1 MGRMLEVL
9 FGSRSAEQVLL
20 YLENYGEGFG
30 KAMADTYGVPLSVVQ
45 KQLVKF
51 ESAGVLVS
59 QLVGRTR
66 VYRWNPRYPFLKP
79 LRALLRRAFDYLPE
93 AELLRFY
100 RQRRR
105 PQLAG
110 KP

>member
-1 MGRMLEVL
+1 MLEAI

-30 KAMADTYGVPLSVVQ
+30 KAIADTYGVPLNTIQ
-45 KQLVKF
+45 KQLAKLEV
-51 ESAGVLVS
+51 AGVLAS
-59 QLVGRTR
+59 QRMGRTR

-79 LRALLRRAFDYLPE
+79 LR
-93 AELLRFY
+93 ELLRSAFPYMPEAYLRRYY

-105 PQLAG
+105 PRRTD